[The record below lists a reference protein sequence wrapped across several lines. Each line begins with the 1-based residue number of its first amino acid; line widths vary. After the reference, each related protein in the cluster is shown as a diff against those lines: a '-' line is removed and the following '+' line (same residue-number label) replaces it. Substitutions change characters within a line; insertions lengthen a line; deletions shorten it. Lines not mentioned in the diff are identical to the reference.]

1 MPTALITGPTAGIGR
16 QFAVA
21 YAERRHDLVLVARDE
36 ARLTTLAAELEA
48 AHGIRAEVLRADLA
62 VRADLDRVAE
72 RARDVDVLVNNAGLG
87 LRKSFTASTLE
98 EEEHAFDVLCRAVLV
113 LSHAAGRGM
122 RERRSGTIVN
132 VSSVAS
138 YLATGSYSAAKAY
151 VTVLSES
158 LHAQLAPFGVTVT
171 ALCPGF
177 VRTEFHERAGLDMSR
192 LPRFAWL
199 DAKRLVDDCLADV
212 ERGRAVSV
220 PGRQYKLAV
229 AALRLAP
236 RAVARAGRLS
246 SRHRPGARES

>member
-1 MPTALITGPTAGIGR
+1 MPTALITGPTSGIGR
-16 QFAVA
+16 QFAIA

-36 ARLTTLAAELEA
+36 ARLTALAAELEA
-48 AHGIRAEVLRADLA
+48 AHGIRAETLRADLG

-72 RARDVDVLVNNAGLG
+72 RARDVDVLVNNAGIG
-87 LRKSFTASTLE
+87 LRKSFTGSTLE

-113 LSHAAGRGM
+113 LCHAAGRGM
-122 RERRSGTIVN
+122 RERRHGTIIN

-158 LHAQLAPFGVTVT
+158 LHGQLKPHGVTVT

-177 VRTEFHERAGLDMSR
+177 VRTEFHARAGLNMSR
-192 LPRFAWL
+192 IPKFAWL

-212 ERGRAVSV
+212 ERGKPVSV
-220 PGRQYKLAV
+220 PGLQYKAAV
-229 AALRLAP
+229 RALKLAP
-236 RAVARAGRLS
+236 RAIARSGRLS
-246 SRHRPGARES
+246 ARHRPGARET

>member
-36 ARLTTLAAELEA
+36 ARLTALAAELEA

-236 RAVARAGRLS
+236 RAVARSGRLS

>member
-16 QFAVA
+16 EFAIA

-36 ARLTTLAAELEA
+36 ARLTALAAELEA
-48 AHGIRAEVLRADLA
+48 THGIRAEVLRADLA
-62 VRADLDRVAE
+62 DRTDLDRVAE
-72 RARDVDVLVNNAGLG
+72 RARDVDVLVNTAGLG
-87 LRKSFTASTLE
+87 LKKSFTGGTLQ

-113 LSHAAGRGM
+113 LCHAAGRGM
-122 RERRSGTIVN
+122 RERQHGTIIN

-158 LHAQLAPFGVTVT
+158 LHEQLKPFGVTVT

-177 VRTEFHERAGLDMSR
+177 TRTEFHDRAGLNMTR
-192 LPRFAWL
+192 LPKFAWL

-212 ERGRAVSV
+212 EKGKPVSV
-220 PGRQYKLAV
+220 PGPQYKLAV
-229 AALRLAP
+229 KALKFAP
-236 RAVARAGRLS
+236 RAIARSGRLS